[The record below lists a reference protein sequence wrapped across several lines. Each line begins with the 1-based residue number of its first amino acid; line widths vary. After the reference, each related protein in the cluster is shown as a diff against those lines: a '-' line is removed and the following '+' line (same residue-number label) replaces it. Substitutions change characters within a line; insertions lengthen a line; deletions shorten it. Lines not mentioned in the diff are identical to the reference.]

1 MTALL
6 SPTGQPET
14 ILTLDYGYMLVSTN
28 PTEPV
33 LIFGRNGSRAIEEVA
48 MDDISSLREFVA
60 PIKEA
65 ALKAGGRMQLIHFA
79 PHAENVPGMKVA
91 AGLRAMN
98 LRGDYLIQ
106 IVPLPLDMPLDSDG
120 QLSYDFEP
128 FEAAFASR
136 FAVKH

>member
-1 MTALL
+1 MPALL
-6 SPTGQPET
+6 TPSGEPET
-14 ILTLDYGYMLVSTN
+14 ILTLDYGYMLISTD
-28 PTEPV
+28 PKEPV
-33 LIFGRNGSRAIEEVA
+33 LVFGRNGSRDTEEVT
-48 MDDISSLREFVA
+48 MDDIPSLREFVA
-60 PIKEA
+60 PIMEA

-79 PHAENVPGMKVA
+79 PHDENIREMKLI

-98 LRGDYLIQ
+98 QRGHYLLQ
-106 IVPLPLDMPLDSDG
+106 IVPVPLDMPLDSAG